1 MPFSKTDQWGVGEYV
16 YLSRRSMVA
25 LDNLREVRRK
35 QVGVKAK
42 DDRIFQVSPGR
53 MLVMVREACRAAGLE
68 GRFGTHSFRIGM
80 AQELLLAGFR
90 LPLIMRAG
98 RWDSPNMPAYYTRGL
113 DVAEG
118 AVAELHRV
126 WAQGG
131 DRVIGETGGIDA
143 LSTYDYVRFGS

>member
-1 MPFSKTDQWGVGEYV
+1 
-16 YLSRRSMVA
+16 
-25 LDNLREVRRK
+25 
-35 QVGVKAK
+35 
-42 DDRIFQVSPGR
+42 
-53 MLVMVREACRAAGLE
+53 MLVVVREACRAAGLE

-80 AQELLLAGFR
+80 AQELLVAGFS

-113 DVAEG
+113 DGAEG
-118 AVAELHRV
+118 AVAALHRV